1 MSKQFLA
8 PVNVGPPARELALRP
23 PRPGKLKMFQIS
35 LSLCYC
41 SYRDTFDFVGFL
53 MTFNFFK

>member
-41 SYRDTFDFVGFL
+41 SYRDTFDFVGF
-53 MTFNFFK
+53 FNDF